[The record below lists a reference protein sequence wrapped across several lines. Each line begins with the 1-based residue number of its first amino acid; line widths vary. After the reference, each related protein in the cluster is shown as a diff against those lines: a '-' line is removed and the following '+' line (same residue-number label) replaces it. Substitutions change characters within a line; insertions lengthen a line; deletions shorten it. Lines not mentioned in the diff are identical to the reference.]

1 MARGSKIHPDVH
13 YIVIRLSSIMK
24 PDDIAIYT
32 GISKQS
38 VLRILRYFAHH
49 GTVEDKKERK
59 PSKEIRVDDMRE
71 AIQFAQRTSG
81 RGRGKAVLVIS
92 HDERYFGMADR
103 VVRLDYGKLT
113 SEAPA
118 HAPAASA

>member
-1 MARGSKIHPDVH
+1 MSQHYSVTAMARGSKIHPDVH

-59 PSKEIRVDDMRE
+59 KKGVHLRDMDLEVSHSTFILTISCLSVPSLSLGLSV
-71 AIQFAQRTSG
+71 RTQTC
-81 RGRGKAVLVIS
+81 I
-92 HDERYFGMADR
+92 
-103 VVRLDYGKLT
+103 LT
-113 SEAPA
+113 SSKRCCP
-118 HAPAASA
+118 